1 MGKGDMKTLRGK
13 LFRGS
18 YGKTRPQKE
27 SKPAKVAAPAV
38 AKTRTTKK

>member
-1 MGKGDMKTLRGK
+1 MGKGDKKTLRGK
-13 LFRGS
+13 LFMGS

-27 SKPAKVAAPAV
+27 GNSARVAPPVV